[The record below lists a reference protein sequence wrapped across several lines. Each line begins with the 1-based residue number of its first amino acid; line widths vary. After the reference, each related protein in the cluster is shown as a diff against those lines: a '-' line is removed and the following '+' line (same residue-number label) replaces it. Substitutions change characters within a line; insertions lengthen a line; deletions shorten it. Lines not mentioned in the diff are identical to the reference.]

1 MHKVNKFKDFLNEA
15 SLEGNIGIP
24 GEEGSGRE
32 SWLKKVSQRADVN
45 AREFANQNRADIQ
58 NFMGLVRQSE
68 QLQSGYEQELS
79 DLTVESFRKVFGSLL
94 DDIDLD
100 FKIGD
105 REEIKG
111 EMEETPA
118 EQPEL
123 EKLEDEGIINQINK
137 RKILRTIQQGKGLSA
152 KAILNLSLFKKGL
165 VEIMGQENAAKYLTV
180 LNKIANV
187 AQFFDWTV
195 PIEMQKQ
202 MWQARQGFS
211 GSCDIE
217 FGEEVKNK
225 EDEAQK
231 VLDDLAKGEDIVDNE
246 NMEELV
252 SGLNI
257 KIVARGVDLSVLI
270 HEAIKG
276 IYKLPTQ
283 ASLEALYGD
292 TAETVL
298 MNTDTLFDELEEIK
312 FGRPMQDV
320 FFKQVSEHPL
330 VVETVDNMM
339 RNGAED
345 WEIASFQERLN
356 FLFFGK
362 IAMIGQE
369 DAKECL
375 TIVNAILSESG
386 EAQELCDPIMREALR
401 DLSAEE
407 EYQAHKRQATSREPN
422 IDTETP
428 EDWQEPKEEGE
439 PKMSP
444 EEIRAKIKA
453 AVAAEEYEEAAR
465 LAKLLGEG
473 FIMPRFSFSDA
484 VFEKKDEFSQLKA
497 EVMDAFR
504 KVSHADFAKG
514 KYTEVDPQIE
524 QVISHIREILKKYE

>member
-1 MHKVNKFKDFLNEA
+1 MHKVNKFEDFLGEA

-32 SWLKKVSQRADVN
+32 SWLKKVSQRSDVN

-58 NFMGLVRQSE
+58 NFMGLVMQSQ
-68 QLQSGYEQELS
+68 QLQRGYEQELS

-100 FKIGD
+100 FKIAD
-105 REEIKG
+105 REEVKG

-118 EQPEL
+118 EEPEL
-123 EKLEDEGIINQINK
+123 EELEDEGIINQVNK

-152 KAILNLSLFKKGL
+152 KAILNLSLFKEGL
-165 VEIMGQENAAKYLTV
+165 VEIMGQESAAKYLTV

-202 MWQARQGFS
+202 MWQSRQGFS
-211 GSCDIE
+211 GSCDIQ
-217 FGEEVKNK
+217 FGEEVENK

-231 VLDDLAKGEDIVDNE
+231 VLDDLANGEDIVDNE

-270 HEAIKG
+270 HEGIKG

-283 ASLEALYGD
+283 ASLEALYGG

-312 FGRPMQDV
+312 FGRQMQDV
-320 FFKQVSEHPL
+320 FFKIVSEHPL
-330 VVETVDNMM
+330 VVEQINNMM
-339 RNGAED
+339 RNDAED
-345 WEIASFQERLN
+345 WEIAAFQERLN

-362 IAMIGQE
+362 LAMIGQE
-369 DAKECL
+369 DAKEFL
-375 TIVNAILSESG
+375 TLVNAILSESG
-386 EAQELCDPIMREALR
+386 EAQELCDPIMREVLR
-401 DLSAEE
+401 DLAAEE
-407 EYQAHKRQATSREPN
+407 EYQMSKSQATYREPDLSD
-422 IDTETP
+422 IMPQGYEEKP
-428 EDWQEPKEEGE
+428 ESG
-439 PKMSP
+439 MSK
-444 EEIRAKIKA
+444 EEIRAKIQA
-453 AVAAEEYEEAAR
+453 AVEIEDYEEAAR
-465 LAKLLGEG
+465 LNQLLGEG
-473 FIMPRFSFSDA
+473 YKFPRLSFSSLLL
-484 VFEKKDEFSQLKA
+484 EKKK
-497 EVMDAFR
+497 
-504 KVSHADFAKG
+504 
-514 KYTEVDPQIE
+514 
-524 QVISHIREILKKYE
+524 